1 MELLLLQTRHSA
13 KCNFWGKA
21 YVAFSRGDVHS
32 TSMLG
37 SKGKCLQEDTMT
49 VLTMKSGIEKFTI
62 TFVLL
67 VI

>member
-1 MELLLLQTRHSA
+1 MELRLLQTRHSA

-21 YVAFSRGDVHS
+21 YVTFTRRDVHS

-37 SKGKCLQEDTMT
+37 SKDKCLQEDIMT

-62 TFVLL
+62 TFVLS